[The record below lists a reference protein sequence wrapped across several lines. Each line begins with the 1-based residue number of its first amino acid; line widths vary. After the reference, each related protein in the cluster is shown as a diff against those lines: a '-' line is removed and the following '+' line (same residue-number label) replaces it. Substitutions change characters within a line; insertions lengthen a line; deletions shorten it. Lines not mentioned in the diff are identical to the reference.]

1 MAAEP
6 VVEWV
11 DDQARFQELCRQWLD
26 LERYCLDTEF
36 HRERTY
42 YPHLA
47 LLQVGWDDS
56 VALVDPLAVDVTPLG
71 EVLSGPGTMVAHAGD
86 QDIEVLELA
95 CGVAPHSLF
104 DTQVAAGFLGMA
116 TPSLSR
122 LAESLLH
129 LVLPK
134 SDRLTD
140 WTRRPLTEGQRSYA
154 AADVAHLEDIRSAL
168 AARLDAVG
176 RLSWAVAECAELVAR
191 RRAPSPPEQAWW
203 RMRDSRSLRGRSR
216 GVAQEVA
223 AWRERRAA
231 AVDRPV
237 RHILPDI
244 ALASIAHRPPRNRT
258 ELTEVR
264 GLEGRSIGR
273 DNEAGLL
280 AAVEKGLE
288 LPSAELR
295 VPPETTVDRDRRPA
309 VALAAAWV
317 GQLAEE
323 LGIDAGL
330 LATRSEL
337 SDLLSDRPSR
347 LDDGWRADV
356 VGRPVRA
363 LAGGAA
369 ALAFDGAGGLVLEER
384 SRRPVG
390 EMPALPS

>member
-6 VVEWV
+6 EIEWV
-11 DDQARFQELCRQWLD
+11 EDQSRFDALCRQWLD

-47 LLQVGWDDS
+47 LLQIGWQDS
-56 VALVDPLAVDVTPLG
+56 VALVDPLVVDVGPLA
-71 EVLSGPGTMVAHAGD
+71 EVLTGPGTMVAHAGD

-95 CGVAPHSLF
+95 CGKPPRNLF

-140 WTRRPLTEGQRSYA
+140 WTRRPLSESQRTYA
-154 AADVAHLEDIRSAL
+154 ASDVAHLEDIRAVLASRLEAL
-168 AARLDAVG
+168 G
-176 RLSWAVAECAELVAR
+176 RLGWAEAECSELVAR
-191 RRAPSPPEQAWW
+191 RRSTSPPEQVWW

-231 AVDRPV
+231 TLDRPV
-237 RHILPDI
+237 RHVLPDI
-244 ALASIAHRPPRNRT
+244 ALASIANRPPRNRT

-273 DNEAGLL
+273 ENEAGLL
-280 AAVEKGLE
+280 AAVERGLE
-288 LPSAELR
+288 LPASELR
-295 VPPETTVDRDRRPA
+295 LPPETTVDRDRRPA

-317 GQLAEE
+317 GQLAED

-337 SDLLSDRPSR
+337 SDLLSGRPSR
-347 LDDGWRADV
+347 LDDGWRANV
-356 VGRPVRA
+356 VGHPVRA

-369 ALAFDGAGGLVLEER
+369 ALAFDGAGGLLLEER
-384 SRRPVG
+384 SHRPVG
-390 EMPALPS
+390 EVPPV

>member
-6 VVEWV
+6 AIEWV
-11 DDQARFQELCRQWLD
+11 DEQSRFDALCRQWLD
-26 LERYCLDTEF
+26 LDRYCLDTEF

-42 YPHLA
+42 FPHLA
-47 LLQVGWDDS
+47 LLQIGWDDS
-56 VALVDPLAVDVTPLG
+56 VALVDPLAVNVAPLA
-71 EVLSGPGTMVAHAGD
+71 EVLTGPGTMVAHAGD

-95 CGVAPHSLF
+95 CGSAPRNVF

-116 TPSLSR
+116 TPSLAR
-122 LAESLLH
+122 LAESLLR

-134 SDRLTD
+134 ADRLTD
-140 WTRRPLTEGQRSYA
+140 WTRRPLTEGQRTYA
-154 AADVAHLEDIRSAL
+154 ASDVAHLEDIRSVL
-168 AARLDAVG
+168 VSRLEAEG
-176 RLSWAVAECAELVAR
+176 RLSWAEAECSELVAR
-191 RRAPSPPEQAWW
+191 RRAASPPEQVWW
-203 RMRDSRSLRGRSR
+203 RMRDSRSLRGKSR

-231 AVDRPV
+231 TLDRPV

-244 ALASIAHRPPRNRT
+244 ALASIAHRPPRNRS
-258 ELTEVR
+258 ELSEVR

-273 DNEAGLL
+273 ENEAGLL
-280 AAVEKGLE
+280 AAVERGLD
-288 LPSAELR
+288 LPASELR

-317 GQLAEE
+317 GQLAED

-337 SDLLSDRPSR
+337 SDLLSGRPSR

-356 VGRPVRA
+356 VGHPVRA

-369 ALAFDGAGGLVLEER
+369 ALAFDGAGGLLLEER
-384 SRRPVG
+384 SHRPVG
-390 EMPALPS
+390 EVPPA

>member
-6 VVEWV
+6 SIEWV
-11 DDQARFQELCRQWLD
+11 DDQSRFEALCRQWLD

-47 LLQVGWDDS
+47 LLQVGWQDS
-56 VALVDPLAVDVTPLG
+56 VALVDPLAVNVAPLA
-71 EVLSGPGTMVAHAGD
+71 EVLTGPGTMVAHAGD
-86 QDIEVLELA
+86 QDIEVLDLA
-95 CGVAPHSLF
+95 CGATPRNLF

-116 TPSLSR
+116 TPSLAR

-134 SDRLTD
+134 ADRLTD
-140 WTRRPLTEGQRSYA
+140 WTRRPLSEGQRTYA
-154 AADVAHLEDIRSAL
+154 ASDVAHLEDIRQVLVS
-168 AARLDAVG
+168 RLEGLG
-176 RLSWAVAECAELVAR
+176 RLGWAEAECSELVAR
-191 RRAPSPPEQAWW
+191 RRTASPPEQVWW

-231 AVDRPV
+231 TLDRPV

-273 DNEAGLL
+273 ENEAGLL
-280 AAVEKGLE
+280 AAVERGLE
-288 LPSAELR
+288 LPASELR
-295 VPPETTVDRDRRPA
+295 LPPETTVDRDRRPA

-317 GQLAEE
+317 GQLAED

-337 SDLLSDRPSR
+337 SDLLSGRPSR

-369 ALAFDGAGGLVLEER
+369 ALAFNGAGGLLLEER
-384 SRRPVG
+384 SHRPVG
-390 EMPALPS
+390 EVPPL

>member
-6 VVEWV
+6 EVEWV
-11 DDQARFQELCRQWLD
+11 DGQSRFEALCRIWLEQ
-26 LERYCLDTEF
+26 ERYSLDTEF

-47 LLQVGWDDS
+47 LLQVGWGPS
-56 VALVDPLAVDVTPLG
+56 VALVDPLAVDVRPLS
-71 EVLSGPGTMVAHAGD
+71 EVLTGPGTMVAHAGD

-95 CGVAPHSLF
+95 CGQAPRNLF

-116 TPSLSR
+116 TPSLAR
-122 LAESLLH
+122 LAEALLH

-134 SDRLTD
+134 ADRLTD
-140 WTRRPLTEGQRSYA
+140 WTRRPLSEGQRTYA
-154 AADVAHLEDIRSAL
+154 AADVAHLEDIRTVL
-168 AARLDAVG
+168 AQRLEAVG
-176 RLSWAVAECAELVAR
+176 RLSWAEAECGELVAR
-191 RRAPSPPEQAWW
+191 RRTPSPPEQVWW
-203 RMRDSRSLRGRSR
+203 RMRDSRALRGRSR

-231 AVDRPV
+231 ALDRPV
-237 RHILPDI
+237 RHVLPDI
-244 ALASIAHRPPRNRT
+244 ALASIAHRPPRNRA
-258 ELTEVR
+258 ELVEVR
-264 GLEGRSIGR
+264 GLEGRNLGR
-273 DNEAGLL
+273 ENEAGLL
-280 AAVEKGLE
+280 AAVERGLD
-288 LPSAELR
+288 LPASELR
-295 VPPETTVDRDRRPA
+295 LPPETSVDRDRRPA

-317 GQLAEE
+317 GQLAED

-337 SDLLSDRPSR
+337 SDLLSGRSSR

-369 ALAFDGAGGLVLEER
+369 ALAFDGAGGLLLEER
-384 SRRPVG
+384 SHRPVG
-390 EMPALPS
+390 EVPPV

>member
-6 VVEWV
+6 EIEWV
-11 DDQARFQELCRQWLD
+11 EDQARFEALCRLWAEQ
-26 LERYCLDTEF
+26 ERYCLDTEF

-47 LLQVGWDDS
+47 LLQVGWQDS
-56 VALVDPLAVDVTPLG
+56 VALVDPLAVDVGPLA
-71 EVLSGPGTMVAHAGD
+71 EVLTGPGTMVAHAGD

-95 CGVAPHSLF
+95 CGAAPRSLF

-116 TPSLSR
+116 TPSLAR

-129 LVLPK
+129 LMLPK
-134 SDRLTD
+134 ADRLTD
-140 WTRRPLTEGQRSYA
+140 WTRRPLSEGQRTYA
-154 AADVAHLEDIRSAL
+154 ASDVAHLEDIRTVL
-168 AARLDAVG
+168 ATRLEGVG
-176 RLSWAVAECAELVAR
+176 RLGWAEAECGELVAR
-191 RRAPSPPEQAWW
+191 RRSASPPEQVWW

-231 AVDRPV
+231 TLDRPV
-237 RHILPDI
+237 RHVLPDI

-280 AAVEKGLE
+280 AAVERGLE
-288 LPSAELR
+288 LPASELR
-295 VPPETTVDRDRRPA
+295 LPPETTVDRDRRPA

-317 GQLAEE
+317 GQLAED

-330 LATRSEL
+330 LATRAEL
-337 SDLLSDRPSR
+337 SDLLSGRPGR

-356 VGRPVRA
+356 VGRPVKA

-369 ALAFDGAGGLVLEER
+369 ALAFDGAGGLLLEER
-384 SRRPVG
+384 SHRPVG
-390 EMPALPS
+390 EVPPV

>member
-6 VVEWV
+6 SIEWV
-11 DDQARFQELCRQWLD
+11 DDQSRFEALCRQWLD

-47 LLQVGWDDS
+47 LLQVGWQDS
-56 VALVDPLAVDVTPLG
+56 VALVDPLAVNVAPLA
-71 EVLSGPGTMVAHAGD
+71 EVLTGPGTMVAHAGD
-86 QDIEVLELA
+86 QDIEVLDLA
-95 CGVAPHSLF
+95 CGAAPRNLF

-116 TPSLSR
+116 TPSLAR

-134 SDRLTD
+134 ADRLTD
-140 WTRRPLTEGQRSYA
+140 WTRRPLSEGQRTYA
-154 AADVAHLEDIRSAL
+154 ASDVAHLEDIRQVLVS
-168 AARLDAVG
+168 RLEGLG
-176 RLSWAVAECAELVAR
+176 RLGWAEAECSELVAR
-191 RRAPSPPEQAWW
+191 RRTASPPEQVWW

-231 AVDRPV
+231 TLDRPV

-244 ALASIAHRPPRNRT
+244 ALARIAHRPPRNRT

-273 DNEAGLL
+273 ENEAGLL
-280 AAVEKGLE
+280 AAVERGLE
-288 LPSAELR
+288 LPASELR
-295 VPPETTVDRDRRPA
+295 LPPETTVDRDRRPA

-317 GQLAEE
+317 GQLAED

-337 SDLLSDRPSR
+337 SDLLSGRPSR

-369 ALAFDGAGGLVLEER
+369 ALAFNGAGGLLLEER
-384 SRRPVG
+384 SHRPVG
-390 EMPALPS
+390 EVPPL